1 MEFHIAVVDDDATSL
16 MSARKILTDDGMR
29 VSCLRSGEDLLKY
42 MHKHDPDIILLDVMM
57 QGLDGFETFD
67 RLRKLE
73 EEMERNYTPVI
84 FLTGEEEV
92 EIERQGLMAGAADFI
107 RKPLVKDVSIRR
119 IVNAISNNR
128 KIESLSEEVMTDK
141 LTGFLNK
148 ASGTEKVSE
157 AVRDTEGMLMILD
170 LDNFK
175 LVNDLFGHDAGDK
188 VLVAFSNIV
197 RKNTRDNDI
206 QTRIG
211 GDEFMVFLP
220 GVTEE
225 SRVATLTHNINA
237 ELSLEAT
244 IIMGEGHGIP
254 LGVSVGAVSVP
265 LYGRDYEDVFEKADT
280 SLYKAK
286 KNGKHAYSFY
296 SDREKLREEIAN
308 DPEKEMDRVLKIM
321 QERNIGNSA
330 LFLSPDAFG
339 NVYRFVMRFNMR
351 NKKPAACVI
360 FSINPTYKN
369 DDPSLEYPT
378 DRFLDILRNSLRK
391 SDVIMQNRKNQFF
404 VLLPELAEYHDVDT
418 VTSRVINKWDCTEES
433 KEYKVTFYENDIIF

>member
-254 LGVSVGAVSVP
+254 LGISVGAVSVP

-296 SDREKLREEIAN
+296 SDREKLREEIES

-330 LFLSPDAFG
+330 LLLSPDAFG
-339 NVYRFVMRFNMR
+339 NVYRFVMRINMR